1 MISTGVD
8 ALDQDKLSKG
18 DLVDL
23 NFENVNELGLTG
35 LVFILILKPDLSIV
49 VELTGK
55 FEMVVLLDFD
65 VVAGS
70 QGMDIS
76 FKAVFIFHNSSSPVS
91 ERKQI
96 NTIFGDFHELICR
109 QKEPFDLGLPEL
121 VALMPV
127 LDLLAF

>member
-18 DLVDL
+18 YLVDL
-23 NFENVNELGLTG
+23 DFENVDELGLTG
-35 LVFILILKPDLSIV
+35 QVFILILKPDLSIV

-65 VVAGS
+65 VVTGS

-76 FKAVFIFHNSSSPVS
+76 FKAVFVFHNSSSAVS

-109 QKEPFDLGLPEL
+109 QKEAFDLGLPEL

-127 LDLLAF
+127 LDL